1 MLFVLLKM
9 ARNFIF
15 AFLSGASRG
24 FDGDGIGLHKAFLV
38 VLRRD
43 MKMKIFI
50 LIFSLV
56 EHWNRRSIININ
68 EFLATSPRAIPL
80 VLASLCG
87 NYPLTFNLVVYLLS
101 VGYC

>member
-1 MLFVLLKM
+1 M

-38 VLRRD
+38 VPRRD
-43 MKMKIFI
+43 VKMKIFI